1 MSYCQ
6 CRLKSVFSSIFNKF
20 GFKNVALF
28 VDRSDLFSLTMGKN
42 LEYGLN
48 EEGVLKFHKEFD
60 GNDLLRDSR
69 NNTDEWNNVV
79 KSLLQDSAMYSRV
92 VILAVRGKLVR
103 KFMLAAHQ
111 LGMTRGEWVFF
122 DIEIF
127 QVSELSSF
135 RPLMAH
141 FDG

>member
-6 CRLKSVFSSIFNKF
+6 CRLKSVFASIFNKF

-42 LEYGLN
+42 LEYGLE
-48 EEGVLKFHKEFD
+48 EEGVLKFFKEFD
-60 GNDLLRDSR
+60 GNDLLRDGR
-69 NNTDEWNNVV
+69 NNTDEQNNML
-79 KSLLQDSAMYSRV
+79 KNFLRDSSMYSRV
-92 VILAVRGKLVR
+92 VILAVRGTLVR

-111 LGMTRGEWVFF
+111 LGMTRGEWAFF

-127 QVSELSSF
+127 QVSELITLHIF
-135 RPLMAH
+135 FFFL
-141 FDG
+141 